1 MLAGVCHVSP
11 EPFADEEEER
21 PQISPARR
29 NDRNVAI
36 RRKRLIDWR
45 RL

>member
-1 MLAGVCHVSP
+1 MLAGVGHVSP
-11 EPFADEEEER
+11 DPFADEEEER